1 MSSAAGSAADLTTRA
16 RIRDAAI
23 ARIARQGLDAPLRA
37 IAADAGVSPA
47 LIVHHFGSRAGLR
60 EACDEY
66 VLAQIREN
74 KSQAISGPGPASMLA
89 QLAQVEGFAPLVGY
103 VIRCVQAG
111 DVMAHHLIEGMVADA
126 EVYLEEGVRAG
137 TLRPSRDPAG
147 RARLLTV
154 WAIGGIVVDLP
165 LGGQELDVEQLPA
178 RLRDYTER
186 IMLPA
191 LELLTEPVL
200 ADSTL
205 LDAYLA
211 ARSRSEE
218 KP

>member
-1 MSSAAGSAADLTTRA
+1 MRSADDLHARA
-16 RIRDAAI
+16 RIRNAAVTRFGQDGF
-23 ARIARQGLDAPLRA
+23 RIGLRA

-60 EACDEY
+60 RACDDY
-66 VLAQIREN
+66 VVAQIREN
-74 KSQAISGPGPASMLA
+74 KTQALGGAGPTAMLA

-111 DVMAHHLIEGMVADA
+111 DELARHLIEGMVADA
-126 EVYLEEGVRAG
+126 EAYLEEGVRAG

-147 RARLLTV
+147 RARLLTM
-154 WAIGGIVVDLP
+154 WAIGGLVLDLP
-165 LGGQELDVEQLPA
+165 LDSDKLDVDELPA
-178 RLRDYTER
+178 RLREYTDR
-186 IMLPA
+186 IMLSA
-191 LELLTEPVL
+191 LELLTEPVM
-200 ADSTL
+200 ADSSL

-211 ARSRSEE
+211 SRPRPEE